1 MPRTRNRCTTKQLPL
16 CNESLH
22 KRSPT
27 RKRFSAKVD
36 IKFEDLSGR
45 SINNCCTITNS
56 TTIKQLK
63 QQISQ
68 NSGIPE
74 REVMILSNKTGEPLP
89 DTQKHLIKIKN
100 TLKLFVDDSC
110 TPTNLS
116 DPDALELRVVLDVL
130 LSHPY
135 GLSIDKI
142 AEDDNIVDVWYDGAY
157 TEDIAED
164 IDELIGNLEEDG
176 VVTHFYDKD
185 HIRLILLETG
195 WPTLER
201 IAVLSDSNLDAFISD
216 HEAYLQRIQDPSDQL
231 GRYGDDA
238 FFKLGEQLYNRR
250 MLPDLRSYVI
260 NTENPYILRRLEEL
274 LQE

>member
-1 MPRTRNRCTTKQLPL
+1 MPGPRKRCTTKRLPL
-16 CNESLH
+16 H
-22 KRSPT
+22 KTTQHKCSPT
-27 RKRFSAKVD
+27 RTRFSAKVD
-36 IKFEDLSGR
+36 IKFKDLGGK

-56 TTIKQLK
+56 TTIQQLK

-74 REVMILSNKTGEPLP
+74 REVMIVSNVTGKPLP
-89 DTQKHLIKIKN
+89 DTQKQLIKIKN
-100 TLKLFVDDSC
+100 TLELVVDESC

-116 DPDALELRVVLDVL
+116 GPDALELRAVLDVL
-130 LSHPY
+130 LSHPC
-135 GLSIDKI
+135 GLSIYKI
-142 AEDDNIVDVWYDGAY
+142 AEDENIVDVWYDGAY

-185 HIRLILLETG
+185 HIRLTLLDTG

-201 IAVLSDSNLDAFISD
+201 VAVLSDSNLDAFISD

>member
-16 CNESLH
+16 CDESLH

-36 IKFEDLSGR
+36 IKFEDLSGK

-116 DPDALELRVVLDVL
+116 DPDEYEHRAILHVL
-130 LSHPY
+130 LSNPQ
-135 GLSIDKI
+135 GLSIYKI
-142 AEDDNIVDVWYDGAY
+142 AEDDNIRDVWGRETDI
-157 TEDIAED
+157 EDIAE
-164 IDELIGNLEEDG
+164 ELPEYLYNLEEDG
-176 VVTHFYDKD
+176 VVTHLYDKD

-201 IAVLSDSNLDAFISD
+201 IAVLPDSKLDGFIAD
-216 HEAYLQRIQDPSDQL
+216 PEAYLQRLQDPSDQL

-238 FFKLGEQLYNRR
+238 FFKLGWRLW
-250 MLPDLRSYVI
+250 LPDLKSYVI